1 MTAPSSPGNSPD
13 GAKRSTVG
21 DDEKVHRSDEQW
33 QSPRLANLR
42 GKYGVDNAILSRRPC
57 CHDQDAWW
65 SVEVPRG
72 ASAGKV
78 AVIGREL
85 RAEWRRPHGTAVELQ
100 EEAVFTS
107 PQTQYPIPVWSQ
119 TAVGTSC
126 CVAPLDQRTAALGT
140 RCTGERTEHRVS
152 SDGVVQVGQRPARR
166 RGSACPPR
174 RGSDV
179 QLVWDAAPDLGVLW
193 GQRAWSGAAGLLQP
207 RAQAKGP

>member
-13 GAKRSTVG
+13 GVKRSSFG
-21 DDEKVHRSDEQW
+21 GDEKVHRSDEQW
-33 QSPRLANLR
+33 QSPRLPNLR
-42 GKYGVDNAILSRRPC
+42 GQYGVDNAILSRRPR

-100 EEAVFTS
+100 EESVVTL

-119 TAVGTSC
+119 PTVGTSGR
-126 CVAPLDQRTAALGT
+126 VAPLDQRAIAL
-140 RCTGERTEHRVS
+140 
-152 SDGVVQVGQRPARR
+152 
-166 RGSACPPR
+166 
-174 RGSDV
+174 
-179 QLVWDAAPDLGVLW
+179 
-193 GQRAWSGAAGLLQP
+193 
-207 RAQAKGP
+207 